1 MKTEHRKTTGNVL
14 YLPAFADT
22 GKEVNA
28 MTENEK
34 NLLQRWMEAF
44 QRLPPNDKE
53 RTLAFVEGAAFQ
65 ADKTREWQTV
75 PEGIRATV

>member
-1 MKTEHRKTTGNVL
+1 
-14 YLPAFADT
+14 
-22 GKEVNA
+22 